1 MKVAVES
8 LAVGDRIWEL
18 AQQYSRRINECELAT
33 SCRNLTLPK
42 ERYFGYVTA
51 MYPIV
56 VGFNR
61 ALIRSMA
68 KVDHVRQ
75 SQLVKHLCEQLREEQ
90 MHNAL
95 WRSKMDKYG
104 LDHEQLYTDLETY
117 LGRFSDDE
125 LNAMTDQMIA
135 VARED
140 VANVAPGIFPDAVV
154 PEPVLGLY
162 HLLYQ
167 TATDPEV
174 DFWEHFACQSA
185 VEYII
190 FEVVSTS
197 VYPGVSGRE
206 DLNLGAPTTRW
217 WEEHARQG
225 SEIMGK
231 RSDEE
236 KHLELSKLALNRTE
250 RVNELADRIV
260 ARAEDAMC
268 LFAGSAIC
276 HDADKAV
283 FSAGPYLAAG

>member
-1 MKVAVES
+1 MKAAVEE
-8 LAVGDRIWEL
+8 LAVGDRIWDL
-18 AQQYSRRINECELAT
+18 SQQYSRRVNESELAT

-42 ERYFGYVTA
+42 ERYLGYVAA

-61 ALIRSMA
+61 ALIRSIA
-68 KVDHVRQ
+68 KVDHVREYR
-75 SQLVKHLCEQLREEQ
+75 LVKHLSEQLQEEQ
-90 MHNAL
+90 MHNSL
-95 WRSKMDKYG
+95 WRSKMEKYG
-104 LDHEQLYTDLETY
+104 LNHERLYSDLETY

-125 LNAMTDQMIA
+125 LNGMTEQMIA

-140 VANVAPGIFPDAVV
+140 VANVAPGIFPDPVV

-162 HLLYQ
+162 HFLYQ
-167 TATDPEV
+167 TATDPEI

-197 VYPGVSGRE
+197 VFPGISARE
-206 DLNLGAPTTRW
+206 DLNLGAPTTKW
-217 WEEHARQG
+217 WQEHARQG
-225 SEIMGK
+225 SEITGK

-236 KHLELSKLALNRTE
+236 KHLELSKLALNRTA
-250 RVNELADRIV
+250 RVNELADRIIS
-260 ARAEDAMC
+260 RAEDAMC

-283 FSAGPYLAAG
+283 FSVRPYIDAA